1 MYQFIV
7 MDEKKNF
14 VITITEMTDVDA
26 VIAEV
31 LKSITIE

>member
-14 VITITEMTDVDA
+14 VITITEMTDIDA

-31 LKSITIE
+31 FKSITLK